1 MAIAGREKAESYASS
16 KTWDIIRI
24 VQSNPTDMETQIS
37 QVLRDIEN
45 AAVIDTVF
53 TMLNNLY
60 QHNNGQLMKDLIEL
74 LLLDKADIAGTP
86 TRASVLRGYWA
97 VLNETFQGDAS
108 ALLKACEELQ
118 GTEDP

>member
-1 MAIAGREKAESYASS
+1 
-16 KTWDIIRI
+16 
-24 VQSNPTDMETQIS
+24 MEIQFS
-37 QVLRDIEN
+37 QVLKDIEN
-45 AAVIDTVF
+45 AAVIDIVL

-60 QHNNGQLMKDLIEL
+60 QHNNGQLMKDLVEML
-74 LLLDKADIAGTP
+74 LFDKADIPGTP

-108 ALLKACEELQ
+108 ALLKACKGLQ